1 MISTSTNSA
10 SLNLKQMI
18 DETEQQQRISNFTNH
33 HFTTTNNTDHHLNT
47 NDIIM
52 NGINDILGIKSLSNS
67 SKCSSA
73 ASSTTSS
80 TSSLIISSSKKSSTQ
95 SLNKNDYT
103 NFSKSSP
110 SSSSIKYSNDL
121 NCPLCKKRLQEP
133 KLLNCLHVYCKNCL
147 IAHYLTENSQFS
159 IQNQHQQQ
167 SQLTCPKCK
176 QTTQISD
183 QYDIEHLQDDHV
195 LSNMLDMAMIEE
207 QKLDCTSCKS
217 EEKAVARCSDCAKF
231 LCSNCVSAHE
241 NMTCFSDHFVVR
253 FQNDDSTLTNGD
265 APSSSRQ
272 ILKEP
277 IHKPLYCKYHLKEN
291 LKFFCQTCQIPI
303 CSDCITL
310 HQQPKHQYERIVDV
324 ETRNIIDLENVLIK
338 AKETINLCQHDYQ
351 QIDQYLND
359 LQEQLETGKQMIDE
373 TFQTYRT
380 VLEKKRNDLIKEMEE
395 KHSNKESSLMDMHNI
410 IDTLINQ
417 LNHCVRYGERV
428 LENGNGAEISMLKRL
443 IVTQFKYLLGCM
455 PQMNQM
461 DVCLKFQTD
470 EKKFAKVISDS
481 FGHIINT
488 NQKQQQQNMMQ
499 SSSSTSSS
507 SVSSQSSIP
516 ANVAI
521 EQIQRLQKQFERLQ
535 AASTFATPVDQQ
547 QWILAN
553 LIKQQQQQHQ
563 QMKQMNEHESS
574 VPISPTS
581 SLTDE
586 LYMERLMIN
595 KPNTIDELQQ
605 NLQRLQ
611 LQQQQ
616 KQFAPSAISPP
627 IISNPNSDWPIM
639 NSNSN
644 NTRQA
649 SRCETPSSYLANAL
663 NLIGNGGGSLDGLNG
678 LEDLLQP
685 NNLNVA
691 SVAAAVLAQQQQQQ
705 QQQQQNLNQLTKFM
719 QPPELNALANLNELA
734 LTASLNVNGNNL
746 QGGGFSDVQSNS
758 SQSPPLGAIGSNINS
773 LVANINGNN
782 QSAFAGMYF
791 IFISLLIKKI
801 FKPYVKVYIYRII
814 RVICFI

>member
-1 MISTSTNSA
+1 MISTSTNST

-18 DETEQQQRISNFTNH
+18 DETEQQHLITNFTNQ
-33 HFTTTNNTDHHLNT
+33 FSTTNTDHHHT

-73 ASSTTSS
+73 VSSTTSS

-110 SSSSIKYSNDL
+110 SSIKYSNDL

-147 IAHYLTENSQFS
+147 IAHYLTENSQFG
-159 IQNQHQQQ
+159 IQNQQQ

-176 QTTQISD
+176 QSTPISD

-241 NMTCFSDHFVVR
+241 NMTCFADHFVVR
-253 FQNDDSTLTNGD
+253 FQNDDTLTNSD
-265 APSSSRQ
+265 ITPSTRQ

-324 ETRNIIDLENVLIK
+324 ETRNIIDLENLLIK
-338 AKETINLCQHDYQ
+338 AKETINLCQQDYQ
-351 QIDQYLND
+351 LVDQYLND

-373 TFQTYRT
+373 TFQTYRAM
-380 VLEKKRNDLIKEMEE
+380 LEKRRNELVKEMEE
-395 KHSNKESSLMDMHNI
+395 KHSNKEASLIDMHTL

-443 IVTQFKYLLGCM
+443 IITQFKYLLGCM

-461 DVCLKFQTD
+461 DIYLKFQTD
-470 EKKFAKVISDS
+470 EKKFEKFVYDS
-481 FGHIINT
+481 FGYITNT
-488 NQKQQQQNMMQ
+488 NLKQQQHQQQNMIQ

-516 ANVAI
+516 VNVTI
-521 EQIQRLQKQFERLQ
+521 EQISRLQKQFERLQ
-535 AASTFATPVDQQ
+535 ANSNPATQIDQQ

-553 LIKQQQQQHQ
+553 LIKQQQ
-563 QMKQMNEHESS
+563 MKQMNDHESS

-586 LYMERLMIN
+586 LYLERLMIN
-595 KPNTIDELQQ
+595 KPNTIEELQQ

-611 LQQQQ
+611 MQQ
-616 KQFAPSAISPP
+616 KNFTSSAISPP
-627 IISNPNSDWPIM
+627 LIANPTSEWPII
-639 NSNSN
+639 NSNAN

-663 NLIGNGGGSLDGLNG
+663 NLINGPLDGLNG
-678 LEDLLQP
+678 LDDILQP

-691 SVAAAVLAQQQQQQ
+691 SVAAAVLAQQHQQQQQ

-734 LTASLNVNGNNL
+734 LTASLNGNSNGNNL
-746 QGGGFSDVQSNS
+746 QNVAFSDVQSNS

-773 LVANINGNN
+773 IVANINNNN
-782 QSAFAGMYF
+782 QSAFAGM
-791 IFISLLIKKI
+791 FISFWLLKI
-801 FKPYVKVYIYRII
+801 ILRRSFSFVKYIFRII
-814 RVICFI
+814 IYEKLS